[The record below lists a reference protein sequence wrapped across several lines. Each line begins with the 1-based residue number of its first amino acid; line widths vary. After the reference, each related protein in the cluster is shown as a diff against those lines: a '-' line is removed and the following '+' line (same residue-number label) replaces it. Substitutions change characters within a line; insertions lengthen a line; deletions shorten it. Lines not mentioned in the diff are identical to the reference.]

1 MKGNIMN
8 TDLKLEAIHAEIQS
22 IKRSAEQLKQLGEGL
37 PAVTR
42 NALRI
47 LASTK
52 MLEINF
58 SDTIEFSE
66 VL

>member
-1 MKGNIMN
+1 MN
-8 TDLKLEAIHAEIQS
+8 SDMTLKAIHAEIQS
-22 IKRSAEQLKQLGEGL
+22 IKRSAEKLKQLGDGL
-37 PAVTR
+37 PAVSR

-58 SDTIEFSE
+58 SDAIEFSE
-66 VL
+66 VP

>member
-1 MKGNIMN
+1 MEL
-8 TDLKLEAIHAEIQS
+8 DLKIDEIHAEIQS
-22 IKRSAEQLKQLGEGL
+22 IKRSANQLEKLGGNL

-52 MLEINF
+52 MLEINI
-58 SDTIEFSE
+58 SDIVAFSE
-66 VL
+66 VP

>member
-1 MKGNIMN
+1 MES
-8 TDLKLEAIHAEIQS
+8 DLKIHEIHAEIQS
-22 IKRSAEQLKQLGEGL
+22 IKRSANQLEQLGDSL

-52 MLEINF
+52 MLEINL
-58 SDTIEFSE
+58 SDIVEFSE
-66 VL
+66 MP

>member
-1 MKGNIMN
+1 MQSE
-8 TDLKLEAIHAEIQS
+8 LKLEEIHAEIQS
-22 IKRSAEQLKQLGEGL
+22 IKQSANQLKQLGDRL

-52 MLEINF
+52 MLEINI
-58 SDTIEFSE
+58 SDIVDYSE
-66 VL
+66 VP